1 MWHGPL
7 RTNSPPTR
15 INDDLLL
22 DGRYW
27 DILCAHQENFV
38 GKKFQHNAIQG
49 GIGDAQSRFMAK
61 FLEKGF
67 VYLITETVGDYP
79 YPYFSEK
86 TWKAIVSKV
95 PFMIVGAPRSL
106 YKLQEFGFKTFDHW
120 WKEEYD
126 LLPTVS
132 QRIESVVL
140 ELKNLS
146 SLSLLELTQIRREML
161 PIIEH
166 NYNHLSA
173 FVSNDL
179 ANIQKKL

>member
-15 INDDLLL
+15 VNDDLLL
-22 DGRYW
+22 NHRYW
-27 DILCAHQENFV
+27 NILCTHQENFV
-38 GKKFQHNAIQG
+38 GKKFQHSAIQG
-49 GIGDAQSRFMAK
+49 GSNDVQSQFVAK
-61 FLEKGF
+61 FLKKGF

-95 PFMIVGAPRSL
+95 PFMLVGSPGSL
-106 YKLQEFGFKTFDHW
+106 SKLQEFGFKTFDQW

-132 QRIESVVL
+132 QRIESIVL
-140 ELKNLS
+140 ELKSLS
-146 SLSLLELTQIRREML
+146 TLSLLELEQLRKEML
-161 PIIEH
+161 PIINH
-166 NYNHLSA
+166 NYNHLST
-173 FVSNDL
+173 FISNDL
-179 ANIQKKL
+179 ANVREKL